1 MTPWT
6 ANTAIV
12 DLKTKFLSQKLK
24 ASKNNVDYQMPEKSA
39 CINVPKTDGQTTIV
53 IANSL
58 GIVNKKLQVKGDEQS
73 VYIPIVRKPTDAELK
88 EIKRQLP
95 NVKVSTSTFM
105 ERPERKVSIVQAL
118 EGKLPPHLLVSL
130 PRAMDVVGDIAI
142 VEIPEELEAYKST
155 VGKAV
160 LQMNKNLRTVLAKIG
175 AVSGEYRVRE
185 FSMIAGEPKTFTLHK
200 EHGCVYH
207 VDLAKVYFSPRLSF
221 EHNRVASLVKPDE
234 TVVDLF
240 AGVGPFSVL
249 IAKKQPHV
257 EVYAVDANTAA
268 FESLKKNV
276 RVNRVEDRVFPIL
289 GDARQVVRER
299 LAHVADRVIMNL
311 PEKALE
317 FVDVACQ
324 ATALSGGAI
333 HFYSFVKA
341 SESMQNLHRLLKE
354 SVEECG
360 RKVERILESRFVRE
374 TAPYEWQ
381 AVIDAELR

>member
-118 EGKLPPHLLVSL
+118 EGKLPPHLLASL

-142 VEIPEELEAYKST
+142 VEIPEELEAHKST

-160 LQMNKNLRTVLAKIG
+160 LQMNKNLRAVLAKIG

-221 EHNRVASLVKPDE
+221 EHNRVASLVEPDE

-249 IAKKQPHV
+249 IAKKQPHAK
-257 EVYAVDANTAA
+257 VYAVDANTAA
-268 FESLKKNV
+268 FEFLKKNV

-324 ATALSGGAI
+324 ATALSGGVI

-341 SESMQNLHRLLKE
+341 SEPMQNLHRLLKE